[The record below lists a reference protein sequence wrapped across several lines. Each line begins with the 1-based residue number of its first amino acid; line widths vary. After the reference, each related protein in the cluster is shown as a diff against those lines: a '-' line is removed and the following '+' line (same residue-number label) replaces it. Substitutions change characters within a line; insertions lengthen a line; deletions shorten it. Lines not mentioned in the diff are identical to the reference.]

1 MTARRRLGIVGLGDF
16 GLDHLAAVLA
26 GDDFEVVAVADPR
39 TAHVAAVADRHG
51 IGLRFDDGLALL
63 AQADV
68 DAIAVVSPSV
78 THLPL
83 TEAAVR
89 RGVAVLL
96 EKPVV
101 ARLAEGARLVD
112 LDQAGVVVPAHILR
126 SGAAHREVRDL
137 IARDG
142 QRIGGLSARRH
153 RGIDHLARF
162 PDADPVFM
170 SMVHD
175 IDLAI
180 WFTGSRAVSVRAR
193 GHALRDPHRLDTVL
207 ATVVDDAGR
216 TWDLGSSWTI
226 EATGPGDRFEVY
238 TDRGLHVVEGA
249 DLDPHEAMRTQYR
262 RFAAALAGAAPAVT
276 VADAVH
282 GIAIAE
288 AVVDSVRADGAE
300 VAVADDEAIRRMADT
315 AR

>member
-16 GLDHLAAVLA
+16 GVEHLAGVHG

-39 TAHVAAVADRHG
+39 VAQTEAVADRFG
-51 IGLRFDDGLALL
+51 VALRFADGMALL
-63 AQADV
+63 EQVDV
-68 DAIAVVSPSV
+68 DAIAVVSTAS

-83 TEAAVR
+83 TEAAVQ

-101 ARLAEGARLVD
+101 ADLSEAARLVE
-112 LDQAGVVVPAHILR
+112 LDRAGLVVPAHILR
-126 SGAAHREVRDL
+126 SGAAHADVRDA
-137 IARDG
+137 IVG
-142 QRIGGLSARRH
+142 GGWRIGGLSARRH

-193 GHALRDPHRLDTVL
+193 GHAVRDRERLDTVL
-207 ATVVDDAGR
+207 ATVIDDAGR

-226 EATGPGDRFEVY
+226 DGSGPGDRFELY
-238 TDRGLHVVEGA
+238 TDHGLLVVEGA
-249 DLDPHEAMRTQYR
+249 DLDPQAAMRAQYR
-262 RFAAALAGAAPAVT
+262 RFAAALDGATPAVT

-288 AVVDSVRADGAE
+288 AVLRSVQAGGVE
-300 VAVADDEAIRRMADT
+300 VRVEDAAIRPTADT